1 MKDDILTD
9 ITETDLE
16 QEEKFSPRRGRIVL
30 IMIIAVVIMACYFAY
45 SNRKYT
51 TFSVQ
56 QRIERSNVEN
66 TDFLSFNNNL
76 FSYSRDGASLS
87 DFDGNPIWNESFD
100 MENPICD
107 KNGEYIMVYDRE
119 RTNAVVMDTTGTKGR
134 LSMTL
139 PIIRASISANGNV
152 AVLMQDG
159 TTAYLR
165 LMSTGGKI
173 LASGEI
179 HAENSGYPIAM
190 DLSPNATKLMV
201 SMLDLGDG
209 DIKTTLFFYD
219 FSEKSKTD
227 ENHILADFSYADEVI
242 PEVAFL
248 GENAAVAF
256 ADEELMFFDF
266 HKDVSVRKRLF
277 QSDEI
282 KSVFYSDNRAAII
295 TTHEMEKGGVEN
307 ALHVFNEAGVDRFV
321 VRIPSRMTYAGFM
334 DNGEILLHNGHS
346 IRIFKDDGRR
356 KLTAKSEEAIRAI
369 IPWDGQRNYY
379 FITKNQTQK
388 VLLE

>member
-1 MKDDILTD
+1 MNEDKLADINN
-9 ITETDLE
+9 TEQV
-16 QEEKFSPRRGRIVL
+16 QEEKFSPGRGRIVL
-30 IMIIAVVIMACYFAY
+30 IMIIAVVIAACYFAY
-45 SNRKYT
+45 SNRRYT
-51 TFSVQ
+51 DFSVQ

-66 TDFLSFNNNL
+66 TDFISFDNNL

-107 KNGEYIMVYDRE
+107 INGNYVLVYDRE
-119 RTNAVVMDTTGTKGR
+119 RTNAVVMDNTGTKGR

-139 PIIRASISANGNV
+139 PIIRAKVSATGIV
-152 AVLMQDG
+152 AVLMQDD
-159 TTAYLR
+159 TTAYIR
-165 LMSTGGKI
+165 LMSPEGKI

-190 DLSPNATKLMV
+190 DISPDSTRLMV
-201 SMLDLGDG
+201 SLLDLGDG

-227 ENHILADFSYADEVI
+227 KNHILADFSYADEVI

-248 GENAAVAF
+248 GNDAAVAF

-295 TTHEMEKGGVEN
+295 TSHETESGGMEN
-307 ALHVFNEAGVDRFV
+307 ALHVFTESGTDRFV
-321 VRIPSRMTYAGFM
+321 VRIPSRMTYAEFM
-334 DNGEILLHNGHS
+334 DNGEIVLHNGHS

-356 KLTAKSEEAIRAI
+356 KLTAKSEEAIKAI

-388 VLLE
+388 VILE